1 MVASCSLVDQH
12 LPNKDRCDSF
22 APLSSDMRMIMMMR
36 AKMTMMTMTVE
47 GKMSKDC
54 LDTFAML

>member
-1 MVASCSLVDQH
+1 MDEH

-22 APLSSDMRMIMMMR
+22 APLSSAMRMIMMMR
-36 AKMTMMTMTVE
+36 AKMTTVTMTVE

-54 LDTFAML
+54 LDSFAML